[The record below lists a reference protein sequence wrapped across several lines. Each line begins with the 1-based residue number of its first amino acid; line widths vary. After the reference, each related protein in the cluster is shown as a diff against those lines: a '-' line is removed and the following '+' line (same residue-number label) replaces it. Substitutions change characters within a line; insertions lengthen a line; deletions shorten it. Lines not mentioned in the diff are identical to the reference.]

1 MKRLTEHQ
9 LVLFGGEQLVYGL
22 APSEQGHGDAG
33 ADAEAG
39 EDGQEGEEGGE
50 EPLGVQGGWW

>member
-1 MKRLTEHQ
+1 ML
-9 LVLFGGEQLVYGL
+9 LGGEQLVYGL

-33 ADAEAG
+33 ANAEAG
-39 EDGQEGEEGGE
+39 EDGQEGEEGEE